1 MGLCRT
7 VCIPIKQRK
16 RVPYMIISSGLSLFP
31 WLIIGL
37 SEYLRSSSNIFTL
50 MLIVQNLGSAMADVV
65 IDAMIAEAVRS
76 AGPEFAG
83 DLQSLS
89 WSSMAVG
96 GIFGSLLGGYA
107 LSNLPINAIYIM
119 FSALPLFQLVTC
131 VFLKES
137 PKGFESTTDNAAHD
151 HVDGQNIDSAFAG
164 QGSGESFKYEG
175 TRKRKGARKKSERRS
190 LSKRSE
196 AHEKHNKS
204 VDLYSSLKSALV
216 SLCTAFK
223 QPAILR
229 FAHVGLVIITV
240 LDILLVSRLHIQYG
254 IADKYMVL
262 WGSALA
268 DAINQ
273 FKMMPFLILSGQ
285 LCPPGIEGTL
295 FALFMSIN
303 NLSSTLG
310 SFLGAALTSALNISS
325 VQFDNLALGLA
336 VRLMGTL
343 LPIGFLFLIPRD
355 VTGLT
360 S

>member
-1 MGLCRT
+1 
-7 VCIPIKQRK
+7 
-16 RVPYMIISSGLSLFP
+16 
-31 WLIIGL
+31 
-37 SEYLRSSSNIFTL
+37 
-50 MLIVQNLGSAMADVV
+50 
-65 IDAMIAEAVRS
+65 
-76 AGPEFAG
+76 
-83 DLQSLS
+83 
-89 WSSMAVG
+89 MAVG

-229 FAHVGLVIITV
+229 
-240 LDILLVSRLHIQYG
+240 
-254 IADKYMVL
+254 
-262 WGSALA
+262 
-268 DAINQ
+268 
-273 FKMMPFLILSGQ
+273 
-285 LCPPGIEGTL
+285 
-295 FALFMSIN
+295 
-303 NLSSTLG
+303 
-310 SFLGAALTSALNISS
+310 
-325 VQFDNLALGLA
+325 
-336 VRLMGTL
+336 
-343 LPIGFLFLIPRD
+343 
-355 VTGLT
+355 
-360 S
+360 